1 MNLKNDKKRPIKGV
15 YKFYTVTITL
25 CILLALLV
33 FNLNIY
39 AKAVLCTLVFLCLC
53 IMRSLK
59 KAIPLPPDTTQKVE
73 SPSMPG
79 YATDVS
85 DADVEE
91 AEFIKAETLEAS
103 EKTDTMAKK
112 GGVIDTYLSLLIE
125 TDEELSSD
133 PNIDTSS
140 PSYNMLLNHRIGMKL
155 DAMSQENNPSNK
167 D

>member
-1 MNLKNDKKRPIKGV
+1 MNLKTDKKKSPLKGV
-15 YKFYTVTITL
+15 YIFYSVIIAL
-25 CILLALLV
+25 CILALFV
-33 FNLNIY
+33 FKQNIY
-39 AKAVLCTLVFLCLC
+39 AKAVLCTLAFLCVC

-133 PNIDTSS
+133 PSVDTSS
-140 PSYNMLLNHRIGMKL
+140 PSYNMLLNHRISMKL
-155 DAMSQENNPSNK
+155 DAMSQSNNHSDK